1 MTRKK
6 LYRVVFTRTARKDYE
21 AIRDAKLLKRINSI
35 LEDLKSNPLLGKLLY
50 GEFVECRSIKTFS
63 FRLIY
68 RVEKHDVVITVLRI
82 QHRRE
87 SYR

>member
-6 LYRVVFTRTARKDYE
+6 LYRIFLTRTARKDYE
-21 AIRDAKLLKRINSI
+21 SIADVKLLKRINLI
-35 LEDLKSNPLLGKLLY
+35 LEDLKINPLLGKPLH
-50 GEFVECRSIKTFS
+50 GDFTECRSISTFS

>member
-1 MTRKK
+1 MRQK
-6 LYRVVFTRTARKDYE
+6 LYHIVFTRTATKDYE
-21 AIRDAKLLKRINSI
+21 SIRDKKLLKRINTI
-35 LEDLKSNPLLGKLLY
+35 LEDLKTDPFLGKPLH
-50 GEFVECRSIKTFS
+50 GDFADCRSIRTFS

-68 RVEKHDVVITVLRI
+68 RIEKHDVVITVLRI

>member
-1 MTRKK
+1 MTRRK
-6 LYRVVFTRTARKDYE
+6 LYRLVFTRTARKDYE

-35 LEDLKSNPLLGKLLY
+35 LEDLKSNPLLGKPLH
-50 GEFVECRSIKTFS
+50 GEFAECRSIKTFS